1 MIIEFAPFHLN
12 TDRAEL
18 RTGDG
23 PIAME
28 PKAFALLCLLVENP
42 DRVISKD
49 EMIAAVWGGRFIS
62 DAAVSTALKLV
73 RKALGDDGEAQAF
86 VKTVRGRGHRFVA
99 PVRIVS
105 AVQGLVAAVPD
116 TVAAPDAVVGT
127 DARGERPTLAVLPF
141 TQTGLPGG
149 FTTLGDAIP
158 AEIISSLARLRWLRV
173 IARESSF
180 RFRGDGVDLGTIRS
194 VLGAGF
200 CLSGRVEVLGKRLSV
215 SVDLVDTGTGALIWS
230 DQMEGPLDAVHSMRA
245 DIVAAVISA
254 LDLRIPVAEAARA
267 RSKPI
272 EALDAWEA
280 FHLGMSHVYRFNAHN
295 NALAA
300 ALFQRATDLDPGFAS
315 AYAARSFASFQ
326 DVIMGYKPDRAAAV
340 AQARAEAERSVEL
353 DPLDPYAN
361 MAMGRLGILTGR
373 PQDGIG
379 WLNQSVELSPS
390 YAKGHYSRG
399 FAQVLS
405 GNSAEAR
412 TAIDISMRLSPLD
425 PMLAPM
431 RIMRALSFGLEGD
444 YRTAADLAVQSAQIS
459 HGHFVG
465 TMNTVALCQ
474 LAGQPDQAAHWARMV
489 RESKPDASIRL
500 FSLAFPHENGQFRT
514 ILCNALRKA
523 GFPD

>member
-1 MIIEFAPFHLN
+1 MIIEFSPFQLD

-18 RTGDG
+18 RGGDG

-49 EMIAAVWGGRFIS
+49 EMIATVWGGRFIS

-73 RKALGDDGEAQAF
+73 RRALGDDGAAQAF
-86 VKTVRGRGHRFVA
+86 VKTVHGRGHRFVA
-99 PVRIVS
+99 PVRIIGLTQATVS
-105 AVQGLVAAVPD
+105 AAVEVPS
-116 TVAAPDAVVGT
+116 APEP
-127 DARGERPTLAVLPF
+127 RGERPTLAVLTF
-141 TQTGLPGG
+141 AQMGLQGG
-149 FTTLGDAIP
+149 FAALGDAIP

-173 IARESSF
+173 IARESTF
-180 RFRGDGVDLGTIRS
+180 RFRGDGVDLGAIRS

-200 CLSGRVEVLGKRLSV
+200 CLSGRVEMLGKRLSV
-215 SVDLVDTGTGALIWS
+215 SVDLVDTAFGALIWS
-230 DQMEGPLDAVHSMRA
+230 DHMEGPLDGVHAMRA
-245 DIVAAVISA
+245 DIVSAVISA
-254 LDLRIPVAEAARA
+254 LNLQIPVAEAARA

-272 EALDAWEA
+272 EALDAWGA
-280 FHLGMSHVYRFNAHN
+280 YHLGMSHAYRFNAHD

-300 ALFQRATDLDPGFAS
+300 ALFRRATDLDPGFAS
-315 AYAARSFASFQ
+315 AFAARSFTSFQ
-326 DVIMGYKPDRAAAV
+326 DVLMGYKPDRAAAI
-340 AQARAEAERSVEL
+340 AQAQAEAERSVEL

-361 MAMGRLGILTGR
+361 MAMGRLGILIGR
-373 PQDGIG
+373 PQDGIV

-399 FAQVLS
+399 FVQVVS

-412 TAIDISMRLSPLD
+412 AAIDISMRLSPLD

-431 RIMRALSFGLEGD
+431 RLMRALSFGLEGD

-459 HGHFVG
+459 HGHFIG
-465 TMNTVALCQ
+465 TLNTVALCQ

-489 RESKPDASIRL
+489 RESRPDASISL
-500 FSLAFPHENGQFRT
+500 FSLAFPHKNDRFRV
-514 ILCNALRKA
+514 ILCDALRKV